1 MRDEMKRLNNSNTST
16 HTTKETTMSKS
27 TNTSTQS
34 PVDTLKETTLKLD
47 NTSKK
52 IRYLHSQGKT
62 TSQIERLLEDYG
74 VKTKEG
80 RPIRY
85 QFVRNVLNQKTK

>member
-1 MRDEMKRLNNSNTST
+1 MSNATKTVKTETVDQLKVST
-16 HTTKETTMSKS
+16 
-27 TNTSTQS
+27 
-34 PVDTLKETTLKLD
+34 LALD

-52 IRYLHSQGKT
+52 IRYLASQGKT

-74 VKTKEG
+74 VRTKEG